1 MPPVLPVRNVTT
13 WVRNKVADL
22 SATLLHLLEP
32 GKGILKHASGIG
44 QVTLKILPP
53 VDGHF
58 VKKSTQSWAATYEEV
73 EKEFRELLGK
83 EIEVLVKPK
92 LGERRLVVI

>member
-1 MPPVLPVRNVTT
+1 MPPVLPVRNVST

-44 QVTLKILPP
+44 DVTLRILPP
-53 VDGHF
+53 VDGRS
-58 VKKSTQSWAATYEEV
+58 VKRSMQSWAATYDEV
-73 EKEFRELLGK
+73 EKEFRELLGN
-83 EIEVLVKPK
+83 EVEVLVKPK
-92 LGERRLVVI
+92 LGERRLTVI